1 MAMKDGAEPGSIA
14 AFHDDLL
21 AGRVTCEERISEEL
35 ANIAEYRARH
45 NAFITIFD
53 GKKGIALSRARVL
66 DARLAGQKGPLPPL
80 FGVPLTIKDNTFF
93 GGFPT
98 TNGCE
103 VFSDFIP
110 QTNSDVVDQLLEA
123 GSVPL
128 GKTNLHE
135 LALGVMGTSGYK
147 GPIHNAVDPTR
158 ISGGSSGGSAVSV
171 RLSKGA
177 IISTGSDTGGSVR
190 VPAALNGICGFKP
203 TYELLSTD
211 GVFPLS
217 GSLDH
222 LGLFAR
228 SMADLSVGF
237 RAITGSRP
245 LPKRRQR
252 VGIPTTYFVEEA
264 DKQVSKDF
272 WHAADLLKDSGDFDV
287 RDVRVDE
294 SMGKYARAR
303 AVLTLKE
310 GSWFYEP
317 ILRSASRKA
326 LHKDVVALM
335 DNGLKM
341 GMLRY
346 MQATNLR
353 VRCGRLMAHLLKGL
367 DALLMPTCLVVAPRI
382 DDVVGKET
390 GYLRYLMLKN
400 TELFNLTGLPALS
413 VPARPRG
420 DSLPTGLQI
429 VGNVGQDERV
439 LSVGE
444 SVSSLVR

>member
-1 MAMKDGAEPGSIA
+1 MMKNEEDRKSIA
-14 AFHDDLL
+14 AFHEDLL
-21 AGRVTCEERISEEL
+21 EGRTTCEERVSEEL
-35 ANIAEYRARH
+35 ANISKYRGRH
-45 NAFITIFD
+45 NAFITVFD
-53 GKKGIALSRARVL
+53 GDDGLALSRARVL
-66 DARLAGQKGPLPPL
+66 DERLVGSRHKLPPL
-80 FGVPLTIKDNTFF
+80 FGVPLTIKDNTFL

-98 TNGCE
+98 TNGSE
-103 VFSDFIP
+103 AFSDFIP

-135 LALGVMGTSGYK
+135 LALGVMGTSGLN

-190 VPAALNGICGFKP
+190 VPAALNGVCGFKP
-203 TYELLSTD
+203 SFELLSTD

-228 SMADLSVGF
+228 SMADLSLGF

-245 LPKRRQR
+245 LPGRKHR
-252 VGIPTTYFVEEA
+252 VGIPTTYFVDEM

-272 WHAADLLKDSGDFDV
+272 WHAIDALKGSGDFDV
-287 RDVRVDE
+287 RDVPVEE
-294 SMGKYARAR
+294 SMGSYARAR

-310 GSWFYEP
+310 ASWFYEK
-317 ILRSASRKA
+317 ILRSEARKL

-346 MQATNLR
+346 IHATNLR
-353 VRCGRLMAHLLKGL
+353 VRCGQVMARLLRGL

-420 DSLPTGLQI
+420 DSLPTGLQV
-429 VGNVGQDERV
+429 VGNVGEDERV

-444 SVSSLVR
+444 SLSSVVR